1 MRKEVK
7 THSTITLYTLIR
19 KSYNNI
25 TVNTYIKV
33 EVEDINNWEYEI
45 QERES
50 KLKNKHIDID
60 ELKEYL
66 TLLELNEEVKEINK
80 LTTITLEEVANIVY
94 NNSEVRAKAQN
105 KVIFN

>member
-7 THSTITLYTLIR
+7 THSTITLNILIR
-19 KSYNNI
+19 KTYNNI

-33 EVEDINNWEYEI
+33 EVESINNWEYEI

-50 KLKNKHIDID
+50 KLENKHIDID

-66 TLLELNEEVKEINK
+66 SLLDLNEEVKEINK

-94 NNSEVRAKAQN
+94 NNQEVRAKAQN
-105 KVIFN
+105 KTIFH

>member
-7 THSTITLYTLIR
+7 THSTIILNILIR
-19 KSYNNI
+19 KTYNNI

-33 EVEDINNWEYEI
+33 EVESINNWKYEI

-66 TLLELNEEVKEINK
+66 SLLDLNEEVKEINK
-80 LTTITLEEVANIVY
+80 LTTITLDEVANIVY
-94 NNSEVRAKAQN
+94 NNQEVRSKAQN
-105 KVIFN
+105 KAIFH

>member
-7 THSTITLYTLIR
+7 THSTITLNILIR
-19 KSYNNI
+19 RTYNNI

-33 EVEDINNWEYEI
+33 EGESINKWEYEI

-50 KLKNKHIDID
+50 KLKNKHIDIED
-60 ELKEYL
+60 LREN
-66 TLLELNEEVKEINK
+66 LELLNLKEEVKVIDN

-94 NNSEVRAKAQN
+94 NNQEVKEKAQN
-105 KVIFN
+105 KVIFH

>member
-7 THSTITLYTLIR
+7 THSTITLNILIR
-19 KSYNNI
+19 KTYNNI

-50 KLKNKHIDID
+50 LLKNKHIDID

-94 NNSEVRAKAQN
+94 NNQEVKEKTQY

>member
-19 KSYNNI
+19 KTYNNI

-50 KLKNKHIDID
+50 KLKNKHID

-66 TLLELNEEVKEINK
+66 SLLDLDEEVKEINK